1 MKNRGKIARALL
13 LAALFAVALSL
24 LLSCHH
30 CEEEHCAL
38 CFFAAVFEKTLPLVL
53 FAAAVKAGRIFSAL
67 SPVGGRL
74 FTAPTLFSLRVELR
88 D

>member
-24 LLSCHH
+24 LCSCHH
-30 CEEEHCAL
+30 CEDEHCAL
-38 CFFAAVFEKTLPLVL
+38 CCWAALFEKALPFLL
-53 FAAAVKAGRIFSAL
+53 FAAALAEARAL
-67 SPVGGRL
+67 FAASLSGGRL

>member
-1 MKNRGKIARALL
+1 MKNRARIARALL

-30 CEEEHCAL
+30 CEEKHCAL
-38 CFFAAVFEKTLPLVL
+38 CFLAAVFEKTLPLFL
-53 FAAAVKAGRIFSAL
+53 FAAAVTAGRIFSAP
-67 SPVGGRL
+67 SPAVGRL
-74 FTAPTLFSLRVELR
+74 FAAPSLFSLRVELR